1 MCLGIPGRIM
11 ERWSEPDG
19 QILARADFAGEE
31 RVIRLNYLPDLAVG
45 DHTIVHAGF
54 ALTRL
59 TREDAERTVAMMRD
73 VGLLEDR
80 STQVAAADPAGHEP
94 SAEGELIDPV
104 LAADLAQAALSLAR
118 SFHAG
123 ATLWVASPRWEPH
136 AHHIAVE
143 FVHPVVVGTRA
154 LPAVALTGPDLVD
167 QARVAVRAGDAVV
180 IVATADDPVARDL
193 VRRAPAWGTPT
204 WWIGYGPRPE
214 AGIAD
219 HVLWVDDDPTAP
231 ATGRFALLHHLLW
244 ELTHVCFE
252 DPGPLTPDA
261 AECTDAV
268 CVTCSDEGRLVEV
281 LQPPRQAF
289 GTALVRSPD
298 GEEEIDVT
306 LVGEVAVGDLV
317 LVHAGSAL
325 TRVEVAR

>member
-1 MCLGIPGRIM
+1 MCPGVPGRVT
-11 ERWSEPDG
+11 ERWTEP
-19 QILARADFAGEE
+19 E
-31 RVIRLNYLPDLAVG
+31 PP
-45 DHTIVHAGF
+45 
-54 ALTRL
+54 
-59 TREDAERTVAMMRD
+59 AER
-73 VGLLEDR
+73 
-80 STQVAAADPAGHEP
+80 
-94 SAEGELIDPV
+94 ELPDPV

-123 ATLWVASPRWEPH
+123 ATVWVASPRWEAH
-136 AHHIAVE
+136 AQRIAVE
-143 FVHPVVVGTRA
+143 LVHPVVVGARA
-154 LPAVALTGPDLVD
+154 LPAVALSGPDLVD